1 MEAIHVKLAY
11 EAVDFIVAE
20 IAGEDDLLELVDIL
34 DDELDS
40 GWCPVCDFIELFVLG
55 KKTCTFN
62 ISKVL
67 AIKPATSA
75 VSF

>member
-1 MEAIHVKLAY
+1 MEAIHVELSY

-20 IAGEDDLLELVDIL
+20 IAGKDDLLELVDIL
-34 DDELDS
+34 DDEFDS
-40 GWCPVCDFIELFVLG
+40 RWRPVCDFIELFVLG

>member
-1 MEAIHVKLAY
+1 MEAVHVELSY

-20 IAGEDDLLELVDIL
+20 IAREDDLLELVDIL
-34 DDELDS
+34 DDKFDS

-55 KKTCTFN
+55 KKNCTFN